1 MERLFVKKLSS
12 VQALRALAA
21 LMVVILHSNIMFSAE
36 ERKLLLT
43 IPGFTDI
50 GYYGVQL
57 FLSFLDSSSAPLS
70 VNQTMTSGHL
80 QFGAS
85 FGSFRCGG
93 L

>member
-1 MERLFVKKLSS
+1 MKKLSS

-50 GYYGVQL
+50 GYYGV
-57 FLSFLDSSSAPLS
+57 
-70 VNQTMTSGHL
+70 
-80 QFGAS
+80 
-85 FGSFRCGG
+85 
-93 L
+93 

>member
-1 MERLFVKKLSS
+1 MNKLSS

-21 LMVVILHSNIMFSAE
+21 LMVVILHSKIMFSAE

-50 GYYGVQL
+50 GSYGVQL
-57 FLSFLDSSSAPLS
+57 FFLSFLDSSSAPLS